1 MTKIVMKFIIFIV
14 FQYNYQN
21 ISKSFKFPRNT
32 PIFIQFPGEF
42 PSGNLSRNSPD
53 FQKMGKKFPQLENE
67 LLMALYN
74 ILTAKLARPLF
85 YNFMEIFYNT
95 VSVFKPFIEKMSKKC
110 WKIII

>member
-42 PSGNLSRNSPD
+42 PILNWGRNSPD
-53 FQKMGKKFPQLENE
+53 FQKMGKHSPSWQRWTKIAIDQPSYPICVSNVNGYYFGSNYANLRKSRFQISEN
-67 LLMALYN
+67 
-74 ILTAKLARPLF
+74 
-85 YNFMEIFYNT
+85 
-95 VSVFKPFIEKMSKKC
+95 V
-110 WKIII
+110 